1 MFITQWSTLLPMTD
15 FYPHLP
21 SHLDLYCKSCSYF
34 ICSFLPSVPY
44 VFIPFLFYVP
54 SLHFMCDCLLFM
66 SYAFIKHLYV
76 VTLLPSF
83 ITLCEPVFCVC
94 VVCYVYCC
102 ASCIMYWYQSP
113 CHRQLSTLDA
123 MYLQWIF
130 TNSSYCL
137 FYLGLVLSPWPPW
150 SLPVCST
157 SMLEVTKWLEMTL
170 EMRPNKLENSN
181 IRSDR
186 WWIKLWPEAAKAY
199 TDLTSNPGFPF
210 QFLSCSF
217 GEKSKAVRQ
226 IRNEKPG

>member
-1 MFITQWSTLLPMTD
+1 MFLTQWSTLLPMTD

-21 SHLDLYCKSCSYF
+21 SHLDLYYKSCSYF

-94 VVCYVYCC
+94 VVCCVYCC
-102 ASCIMYWYQSP
+102 VSCIMYWYQSP

-137 FYLGLVLSPWPPW
+137 FYLGLVFSSWPPD
-150 SLPVCST
+150 LHAYHLGHFHYGVRT
-157 SMLEVTKWLEMTL
+157 DLHASMLEVIKLLRCMAKTL
-170 EMRPNKLENSN
+170 EMRPNKLENCNDGDWSN
-181 IRSDR
+181 CGQRQQR
-186 WWIKLWPEAAKAY
+186 PV
-199 TDLTSNPGFPF
+199 LT
-210 QFLSCSF
+210 
-217 GEKSKAVRQ
+217 
-226 IRNEKPG
+226 

>member
-1 MFITQWSTLLPMTD
+1 MFLTQWPTLLPMTD

-21 SHLDLYCKSCSYF
+21 SHLDLYYKSCSYF

-94 VVCYVYCC
+94 VVCCVYCC
-102 ASCIMYWYQSP
+102 VSCIMYWYQSP

-137 FYLGLVLSPWPPW
+137 FYLGLVFSPWPPW
-150 SLPVCST
+150 SLPVCNT
-157 SMLEVTKWLEMTL
+157 GILEM
-170 EMRPNKLENSN
+170 
-181 IRSDR
+181 
-186 WWIKLWPEAAKAY
+186 IK
-199 TDLTSNPGFPF
+199 
-210 QFLSCSF
+210 
-217 GEKSKAVRQ
+217 
-226 IRNEKPG
+226 

>member
-1 MFITQWSTLLPMTD
+1 MFITQWSTLFPMTD

-44 VFIPFLFYVP
+44 VFISFLFYVP
-54 SLHFMCDCLLFM
+54 SLHFMCDCLLFT

-137 FYLGLVLSPWPPW
+137 FYPGLVLSSWPPW
-150 SLPVCST
+150 SLTVCNIDLHTGSDQIT
-157 SMLEVTKWLEMTL
+157 EVHDKD
-170 EMRPNKLENSN
+170 PGN
-181 IRSDR
+181 
-186 WWIKLWPEAAKAY
+186 EAM
-199 TDLTSNPGFPF
+199 
-210 QFLSCSF
+210 
-217 GEKSKAVRQ
+217 Q
-226 IRNEKPG
+226 I